1 MIPFWYLYPAAV
13 IGSLIGVVVMALCI
27 TAARYDRQNILQP
40 LNNYFELAK
49 TCIELLGNLCL
60 WVIAL
65 TAVTMGIFGGSV
77 SIKINGFERFFR

>member
-1 MIPFWYLYPAAV
+1 M
-13 IGSLIGVVVMALCI
+13 
-27 TAARYDRQNILQP
+27 
-40 LNNYFELAK
+40 NNFFELAK
-49 TCIELLGNLCL
+49 TGIELIGNLCL

>member
-1 MIPFWYLYPAAV
+1 M
-13 IGSLIGVVVMALCI
+13 
-27 TAARYDRQNILQP
+27 
-40 LNNYFELAK
+40 NNYFELAK

-77 SIKINGFERFFR
+77 SIKINGFERFFRQSLSEITFKMIVFCLIYYIEYDKVLCYHKN